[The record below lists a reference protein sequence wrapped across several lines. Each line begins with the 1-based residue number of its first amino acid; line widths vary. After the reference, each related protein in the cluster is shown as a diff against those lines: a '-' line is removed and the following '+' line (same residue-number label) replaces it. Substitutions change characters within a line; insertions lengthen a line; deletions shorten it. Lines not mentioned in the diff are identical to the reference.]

1 MNRTLILML
10 TGCLI
15 INPAMADEVQQPSA
29 SSAETAQQTRPHQP
43 LATHQWLELQRS
55 GRSASAQP
63 QPYSGEVMD
72 KVHTRYL
79 KSFEKPI
86 PEFFEH
92 EMRTAR

>member
-1 MNRTLILML
+1 MNRILILML
-10 TGCLI
+10 SGLVNITV
-15 INPAMADEVQQPSA
+15 AMAEEAPQPSA
-29 SSAETAQQTRPHQP
+29 QSAETQTSRP
-43 LATHQWLELQRS
+43 LSTHQWLELQRS
-55 GRSASAQP
+55 GRSASAHP